1 MKINKDV
8 DLDLRIVILCALIGI
23 VLGVLVATN
32 LNA

>member
-1 MKINKDV
+1 MKIIKDV
-8 DLDLRIVILCALIGI
+8 DLDLRIVLHCALIGI